1 MIEMI
6 QIYIRVLIITYFYY
20 SIIERDVDFR
30 KWSKIVEQ
38 AFAVFA
44 VLAFVF
50 LKVLN
55 IK

>member
-1 MIEMI
+1 MIE
-6 QIYIRVLIITYFYY
+6 IYIRVMIITYLYY
-20 SIIERDVDFR
+20 SVIESEFDFR
-30 KWSKIVEQ
+30 KWSKIVKQ